1 MADTPQQQKRTP
13 ELPPELEKLIHLING
28 LPKDA
33 CDTGTIEREI
43 QLSNPELG
51 VFDVMKQIANRF
63 EADLEPMPT
72 YLREHI
78 GPARDQQGLVT
89 DIYSQARYNE
99 LVITRAVLDYVAVI
113 NTSGIELA
121 RLMAQA
127 NEEESQRRDVRVV
140 TRDNLLRAWER
151 LPMSEVLTMI
161 SPSSRLPLS
170 ELRDFKFSIGLGWNI
185 KKTRRGRELKVRS
198 FPKVEVIE
206 QIDCLRIRRCPRC
219 DKFFFARRMHQSACP
234 EPCAHILRTLQWREN
249 YQEKYKQQRIKKA
262 DARDAQTKRKRG

>member
-1 MADTPQQQKRTP
+1 MADTPQRKKRTP
-13 ELPPELEKLIHLING
+13 ELPPELERVIHLVNG
-28 LPKDA
+28 LPEDA

-43 QLSNPELG
+43 QLANPELG

-63 EADLEPMPT
+63 EADLERMPA

-89 DIYSQARYNE
+89 DSYSQARYNE
-99 LVITRAVLDYVAVI
+99 LVIMRAVLNYVAVI
-113 NTSGIELA
+113 NTSGIQLA
-121 RLMAQA
+121 RLTAQA
-127 NEEESQRRDVRVV
+127 NDEKRQSRDERAV
-140 TRDNLLRAWER
+140 TRDDLLRAWER
-151 LPMSEVLTMI
+151 LPISEVLTMI
-161 SPSSRLPLS
+161 SPSSKLPLS
-170 ELRDFKFSIGLGWNI
+170 ELRDFKFSIGLGWDI
-185 KKTRRGRELKVRS
+185 KKTRRGRELKVHS

-219 DKFFFARRMHQSACP
+219 DKFFFATRMHQSACP
-234 EPCAHILRTLQWREN
+234 EPCAHILRTQRWREN